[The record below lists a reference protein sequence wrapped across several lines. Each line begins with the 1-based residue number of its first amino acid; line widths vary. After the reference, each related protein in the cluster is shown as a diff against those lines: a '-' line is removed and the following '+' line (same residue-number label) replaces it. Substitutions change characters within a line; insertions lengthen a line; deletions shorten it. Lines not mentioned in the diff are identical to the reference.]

1 MNCTQKKCSPEI
13 FNTARLVMVSIIL
26 TTFFGS
32 NVSAQNSEKFPIG
45 QVSVNAVTE
54 KEKSIYQETN
64 ASEENQMVSKIMLLD
79 SEIRAT
85 IQNQNLG
92 TEILNQYFQKLN
104 SVCVEC
110 LTENILNERA
120 TFVFASNDAA
130 AAQNLLDFL
139 EEYHTNLQY

>member
-1 MNCTQKKCSPEI
+1 MKKSTQEKQFVFSLTI
-13 FNTARLVMVSIIL
+13 VGTIL
-26 TTFFGS
+26 ACMLLCNS
-32 NVSAQNSEKFPIG
+32 ASAQNAERVPIG
-45 QVSVNAVTE
+45 HVSVSGTTE
-54 KEKSIYQETN
+54 KDKSQFQKIN
-64 ASEENQMVSKIMLLD
+64 SEEEDKVVSKIMLLD
-79 SEIRAT
+79 AEIRSA
-85 IQNQNLG
+85 IASQNLG